1 MRFFNKIF
9 QGDRVIW
16 VIVLLLSLIS
26 LMAVYS
32 ATGTYANTEYDGNN
46 ARVLLRHGATLALGL
61 CAVYATHL
69 LKYSYYSR
77 IFQMAFWVSIPLL
90 AYTLFFGA
98 DLNEAQRVIHIFG
111 VSFQS
116 SDFAKIALIG
126 YLARELTLKQNEIKD
141 FKTAFVPLMLP
152 VLVVVGLI
160 FPENFSTAGIL
171 FASCIVLLFVGRI
184 NMKYLMIFM
193 ASALVV
199 MSIYIIIVLNVAEDK
214 GRTDTWVQRFESFVE
229 KFKKDENKSKEEIAR
244 EENAEDFQALQSKI
258 AIAGGGLIG
267 KAPGRSTQRNYLPHP
282 YSDFIF
288 AIIVEEYGSLG
299 GAFVVML
306 YLILLYRAI
315 RIIVMRPQS
324 FGGFVAFG
332 LAFMIVMQAMVN
344 MGVAVGIFPVTGQPL
359 PFVSMGGTSLLFTGC
374 AFGII
379 LSVSKEINN
388 NNNINDNN
396 ESDYE
401 LATTESDN

>member
-1 MRFFNKIF
+1 MKYFNRLF

-16 VIVLLLSLIS
+16 MIVAMLTLVS

-32 ATGTYANTEYDGNN
+32 ATGTYANAKFDGNN
-46 ARVLLRHGATLALGL
+46 TYVLLRHAVTLALGL
-61 CAVYATHL
+61 GAVYVAHL
-69 LKYSYYSR
+69 LKYTYYSK
-77 IFQMAFWVSIPLL
+77 IFQFAFWASIPLL
-90 AYTLFFGA
+90 AYTLFFGV
-98 DLNEAQRVIHIFG
+98 DLNEAQRVVHIFG
-111 VSFQS
+111 ISFQS

-126 YLARELTLKQNEIKD
+126 YLARELTIRQNEIKS
-141 FKTAFVPLMLP
+141 FKSAFIPLMLP
-152 VLVVVGLI
+152 VLAVVGLI

-171 FASCIVLLFVGRI
+171 FASCLVLLFVGRI
-184 NMKYLMIFM
+184 NMKYLLTFLAGAI
-193 ASALVV
+193 VI

-214 GRTDTWVQRFESFVE
+214 GRTGVWVQRIESFVE
-229 KFKKDENKSKEEIAR
+229 KFKGEDEKSAEELAR
-244 EENAEDFQALQSKI
+244 EANAEDFQSIQSKI

-288 AIIVEEYGSLG
+288 AIIVEEYGLLG
-299 GAFVVML
+299 GAFVVLL

-315 RIIVMRPQS
+315 RIMVAIPQS

-332 LAFMIVMQAMVN
+332 LAFMLVMQAMVN
-344 MGVAVGIFPVTGQPL
+344 IGVAVGIFPVTGQPL

-374 AFGII
+374 AFGVI
-379 LSVSKEINN
+379 LSVSKEIDKKDERKN
-388 NNNINDNN
+388 
-396 ESDYE
+396 E

>member
-1 MRFFNKIF
+1 MKLFNKIF

-16 VIVLLLSLIS
+16 MIVAMLALMS

-32 ATGTYANTEYDGNN
+32 ATGTYANAKFDGNN
-46 ARVLLRHGATLALGL
+46 TYVLLRHFVTLMLGL
-61 CAVYATHL
+61 GAVYVAHL

-77 IFQMAFWVSIPLL
+77 IFQLAFWVSIPLL
-90 AYTLFFGA
+90 AYTTFFGS

-126 YLARELTLKQNEIKD
+126 YLARELTLRQDDIKS
-141 FKTAFVPLMLP
+141 FQSAFVPLMLP
-152 VLVVVGLI
+152 VLVIVGLI

-171 FASCIVLLFVGRI
+171 FASCMVLLFVGRI
-184 NMKYLMIFM
+184 NMKYLLAFM
-193 ASALVV
+193 AGVLVI
-199 MSIYIIIVLNVAEDK
+199 MSIYIIIKVNVAEDE
-214 GRTDTWVQRFESFVE
+214 GRTNAWGNRIESFVE
-229 KFKKDENKSKEEIAR
+229 KFKSDEGKTEEEIER
-244 EENAEDFQALQSKI
+244 EENEEDFQALQSKI
-258 AIAGGGLIG
+258 AIAGGGIIG

-288 AIIVEEYGSLG
+288 AIIVEEYGLIG
-299 GAFVVML
+299 GVFVVML

-315 RIIVMRPQS
+315 RIIVMKPQS

-332 LAFMIVMQAMVN
+332 LAFMLVMQAMVN
-344 MGVAVGIFPVTGQPL
+344 MGVATGVFPVTGQPL
-359 PFVSMGGTSLLFTGC
+359 PFISMGGTSLLFTGC

-388 NNNINDNN
+388 NNESEN
-396 ESDYE
+396 E
-401 LATTESDN
+401 LTTAESDN

>member
-1 MRFFNKIF
+1 MKSFNKIF

-16 VIVLLLSLIS
+16 VVVLLLSLMS

-32 ATGTYANTEYDGNN
+32 ATGTYANVKYDGSNT
-46 ARVLLRHGATLALGL
+46 RVLLRHAITLALGL
-61 CAVYATHL
+61 GAVYATHL

-77 IFQMAFWVSIPLL
+77 LLQMAFWISIPLL

-98 DLNEAQRVIHIFG
+98 DLNEAQRVIRIFG

-152 VLVVVGLI
+152 VLAVVGLI

-184 NMKYLMIFM
+184 NMKYLIIFM

-214 GRTDTWVQRFESFVE
+214 GRTSTWVQRFESFVE

-258 AIAGGGLIG
+258 AIAGGGIIG

-288 AIIVEEYGSLG
+288 AIIVEEYGLIG

-315 RIIVMRPQS
+315 RIIVMKPQS

-379 LSVSKEINN
+379 LSVSKEISNN
-388 NNNINDNN
+388 NN
-396 ESDYE
+396 ESDNE